1 MKMIHFWLKAEYV
14 NNLSIQVAVAE
25 KSRGGSDVTEGYN
38 TTLTF
43 GEMVAIYHDIWNTM
57 LIGSL
62 SAVSHGL
69 VLILFLTASYIFF
82 CNSLQHHKSCC

>member
-1 MKMIHFWLKAEYV
+1 M
-14 NNLSIQVAVAE
+14 NNLSDQVTVAE
-25 KSRGGSDVTEGYN
+25 KGRVGADVTEGYN

-62 SAVSHGL
+62 SALSW
-69 VLILFLTASYIFF
+69 ICPDSFSDSFLHFLS
-82 CNSLQHHKSCC
+82 